1 MLRAG
6 MIGCTQPRRV
16 AAMSVAKRVAEEF
29 GCDLGQ
35 EVGYTI
41 RFEDCTGPSTVIKY
55 MTDGMLMREYLA
67 VRTQCPCIS
76 RRRDAVDAAAREDIA
91 PRRHRRGTSQVS
103 SHRTATSGGTPR
115 SSSTRPTNGRSTRM
129 SYLDYS
135 RTW

>member
-67 VRTQCPCIS
+67 VRFSVRTRLYTIDTFP
-76 RRRDAVDAAAREDIA
+76 
-91 PRRHRRGTSQVS
+91 PR
-103 SHRTATSGGTPR
+103 RTATSEGTPR
-115 SSSTRPTNGRSTRM
+115 SSSTKLMRGPSTLM
-129 SYLDYS
+129 YCSDYS
-135 RTW
+135 KI

>member
-67 VRTQCPCIS
+67 VRFSVAFIY
-76 RRRDAVDAAAREDIA
+76 AIAAT
-91 PRRHRRGTSQVS
+91 PFP
-103 SHRTATSGGTPR
+103 SHRTATSAATPR
-115 SSSTRPTNGRSTRM
+115 SSSTKLMRGPSTLM
-129 SYLDYS
+129 SCSDYS